1 MRGARVFRLRLP
13 AALAAAVLAAAAA
26 GCAAIGGSGGTAGSG
41 LSGPSGPPITIGISL
56 PLTGDF
62 AADGVATERGYQLWA
77 SDVNSHG
84 GLLGR
89 PVTLVIRNDKSDP
102 GATARDYQTLIGT
115 DHVDFTLAP
124 FSSLLTA
131 AAEPVVTSHGY
142 AFPAGSAGAPNVYS
156 HKSRTLFS
164 TTLPV
169 KTQLVPF
176 VRWVTSLPAGS
187 RPTSAAYPMV
197 DDPFADPPVQTAQRL
212 LQAAGIRTA
221 YVPAKPYH
229 ATSAAAL
236 AADARQV
243 ANSNAQLV
251 VLGSVDVPTVAA
263 FIQEFA
269 RQHYNPKI
277 FLATSGPDQGQAFLN
292 SVGTGTADGVLVPN
306 GWYGAFPAALS
317 HVMVQDYIAK
327 YGGTAAAINADV
339 AEAYSAGEVLA
350 AGVSGA
356 GTLRNSSVISWL
368 HSHEVDTV
376 VGTAKFNSTGVNLNA
391 LESAHIFQ
399 WQPGAQF
406 VQVLPSSAVG
416 SVPIITAKPQ
426 WSG

>member
-1 MRGARVFRLRLP
+1 MSRPRVSRLRLP
-13 AALAAAVLAAAAA
+13 AVLAPAVLAVAAA
-26 GCAAIGGSGGTAGSG
+26 GCAAIGGSAGTTGGG
-41 LSGPSGPPITIGISL
+41 LPSPSGSPITIGISL

-102 GATARDYQTLIGT
+102 DVTSSQYQTLIST
-115 DHVDFTLAP
+115 DHVDLTLAP

-131 AAEPVVTSHGY
+131 AALPAVTRQGY
-142 AFPAGSAGAPNVYS
+142 AFPAGSAGAPAVYGKNS
-156 HKSRTLFS
+156 HSLFS
-164 TTLPV
+164 TTVPV

-176 VRWVTSLPAGS
+176 VQWVTSLPAGT

-197 DDPFADPPVQTAQRL
+197 NDPFADPPVQTAQKL
-212 LQAAGIRTA
+212 LQGAGIRTA
-221 YVPAKPYH
+221 YAPAKPYN

-251 VLGSVDVPTVAA
+251 VLGSVDVPTVGA
-263 FIQEFA
+263 FIREFA
-269 RQHYNPKI
+269 SMHYNPKMFI
-277 FLATSGPDQGQAFLN
+277 ATSGPDQGQAFLN
-292 SVGTGTADGVLVPN
+292 TVGTGTADGVLVPN
-306 GWYGAFPAALS
+306 AWNGDFPGALS

-356 GTLRNSSVISWL
+356 GTLANRNVISWL
-368 HSHEVDTV
+368 HSHEVATV
-376 VGTAKFNSTGVNLNA
+376 VGSVKFSSTGENLDA
-391 LESAHIFQ
+391 LQSAHIFQ

-406 VQVLPSSAVG
+406 VQVLPRAEVG
-416 SVPIITAKPQ
+416 SAPIITTKPS